1 MVDRKSLRIAYL
13 EDDADQ
19 AALLRRWLEG
29 AGHSCHHFERGSLLR
44 RSLARESF
52 DLYVLDWHLPD
63 ADGLE
68 ILKEVRARSPR
79 SPVIFVTARGRD
91 DDIGHVLQAGA
102 DDYIAKP
109 VRQGELLG
117 RIQAVARRALGAAAP
132 AAADS
137 LDFDPFTIDRGERRI
152 LRDGE
157 PLALTD
163 REYELALFLFQNVGK
178 LLSRSHL
185 QEAVWGLGAKAQTRT
200 VDTHVSRLRGKLK
213 LTDDSGWTLSS
224 VQRFGYRLERA
235 PKLP

>member
-1 MVDRKSLRIAYL
+1 MVNSKLLRIAYL
-13 EDDADQ
+13 EDDSDQ

-29 AGHSCHHFERGSLLR
+29 AGHSCHHFERGAALR

-52 DLYVLDWHLPD
+52 DLYILDWHLPD

-91 DDIGHVLQAGA
+91 DDIGRVLQAGA

-117 RIQAVARRALGAAAP
+117 RIQAVARRSQGEGEEAP
-132 AAADS
+132 AE
-137 LDFDPFTIDRGERRI
+137 LDLEPFTLERRERRI

-157 PLALTD
+157 PVALTD

-185 QEAVWGLGAKAQTRT
+185 QETVWGLGAKAQTRT
-200 VDTHVSRLRGKLK
+200 VDTHMSRLRGKLG
-213 LTDDSGWTLSS
+213 LTEDSGWVLAS
-224 VQRFGYRLERA
+224 VHQFGYRLERVRKA
-235 PKLP
+235 S